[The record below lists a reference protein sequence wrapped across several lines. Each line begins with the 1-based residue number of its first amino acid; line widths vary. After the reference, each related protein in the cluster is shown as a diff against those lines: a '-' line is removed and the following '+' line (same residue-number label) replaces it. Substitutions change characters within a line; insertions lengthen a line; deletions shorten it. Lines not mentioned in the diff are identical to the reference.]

1 MPEGKVS
8 MSESLITKKAIAQS
22 VKELMKKEDLRKI
35 SVSDI
40 VQNCGVNRQTF
51 YYHFKDKYDLVNW
64 IYYNEV
70 VSAVSSQKSFHDWSE
85 VLLEILS
92 IMKREKYFYR
102 NALNVTGQNAFQD
115 YFFNLTKS
123 LLAEIIGTLEEG
135 KKIREE
141 DKNFIA
147 EFYTYGLVGIV
158 IQWARNG
165 MKEQPK
171 ELVDKLR
178 YFIDDSKQFTSAR
191 YLEKLAAKSEITD
204 QR

>member
-1 MPEGKVS
+1 

-40 VQNCGVNRQTF
+40 VKKCGVNRQTF

-70 VSAVSSQKSFHDWSE
+70 VSAVSSQKTFHDWSD
-85 VLLEILS
+85 VMLDILS
-92 IMKREKYFYR
+92 TMKREKCFYR
-102 NALNVTGQNAFQD
+102 NAFNVTGQNAFQD

-123 LLAEIIGTLEEG
+123 LLIEIIGEMEDG
-135 KKIREE
+135 KGIREN

-171 ELVDKLR
+171 ELVDKLK
-178 YFIDDSKQFTSAR
+178 YFIDDSKQFTAAR
-191 YLEKLAAKSEITD
+191 YLGKLTGESGGSD
-204 QR
+204 RR

>member
-1 MPEGKVS
+1 

-35 SVSDI
+35 SVADI
-40 VQNCGVNRQTF
+40 VQHCGINRQTF

-70 VSAVSSQKSFHDWSE
+70 VSAVSSRKTFQDWSD

-92 IMKREKYFYR
+92 IMKREKFFYR

-115 YFFNLTKS
+115 YFFTLTKS
-123 LLAEIIGTLEEG
+123 LLVEIVNAVEDG
-135 KKIREE
+135 KEIQKA

-158 IQWARNG
+158 IQWARSG
-165 MKEQPK
+165 MKEQPQ
-171 ELVDKLR
+171 ELVDRLK
-178 YFIDDSKQFTSAR
+178 YFIDDSKKVAAAR
-191 YLEKLAAKSEITD
+191 YLGGIAGQSKRPD
-204 QR
+204 RR

>member
-1 MPEGKVS
+1 

-35 SVSDI
+35 SVADI
-40 VQNCGVNRQTF
+40 VHHCGINRQTF

-70 VSAVSSQKSFHDWSE
+70 VSVVSSKKSFHDWSD
-85 VLLEILS
+85 VLLEILN

-115 YFFNLTKS
+115 YFFNLTKC
-123 LLAEIIGTLEEG
+123 LLIEIINAMEKG
-135 KKIREE
+135 KELREE

-158 IQWARNG
+158 VQWVRKG

-171 ELVDKLR
+171 ELVDKLK
-178 YFIDDSKQFTSAR
+178 YFIDDSKQFTAAR
-191 YLEKLAAKSEITD
+191 YLRTITEKNESP
-204 QR
+204 QRR

>member
-1 MPEGKVS
+1 

-35 SVSDI
+35 SVADI
-40 VQNCGVNRQTF
+40 VHHCGINRQTF

-70 VSAVSSQKSFHDWSE
+70 VSVVSSQKSFHDWSD
-85 VLLEILS
+85 VLLEILN

-115 YFFNLTKS
+115 YFFNLTKC
-123 LLAEIIGTLEEG
+123 LLIEIINAMEKG
-135 KKIREE
+135 KELREE

-158 IQWARNG
+158 VQWVRKG

-171 ELVDKLR
+171 ELVDKLK
-178 YFIDDSKQFTSAR
+178 YFIDDSKQFTAAR
-191 YLEKLAAKSEITD
+191 YLRTITENNESP
-204 QR
+204 QRR